1 MSVVVIVTHSLMFT
15 GPSDKS
21 SHLTPVVTSTAPANV
36 TTGHVTTSH
45 GYVTKAPG
53 HVTTTP
59 SHIATSLYRSPGNF
73 IIGGEDCLVRGRGMV
88 PYNSCLCYN
97 CR

>member
-21 SHLTPVVTSTAPANV
+21 SSHLTPVATSTTPADV
-36 TTGHVTTSH
+36 TTGHVTATA
-45 GYVTKAPG
+45 GY
-53 HVTTTP
+53 
-59 SHIATSLYRSPGNF
+59 IATSLYRSPGNF